1 MKKKYNYLLAL
12 AVFLV
17 IMICFNKF
25 GYIISYLAAIG
36 GSLVM
41 GNNGTMVVYEF
52 LMSHL
57 NLVSAILYLMVLPIP
72 ALWYYLAFQLREG
85 GNPCNPRQMQ
95 KSRIGRMCF
104 NCNLFTFGMIHV
116 TSIILAIVAQVL
128 PDAMDNYQNLIENSG
143 LTEYSLMWVF
153 STLILPP
160 LVEEMIFRGFDP
172 EIS

>member
-52 LMSHL
+52 LMS
-57 NLVSAILYLMVLPIP
+57 SAYSCFMVL
-72 ALWYYLAFQLREG
+72 
-85 GNPCNPRQMQ
+85 
-95 KSRIGRMCF
+95 SCF
-104 NCNLFTFGMIHV
+104 
-116 TSIILAIVAQVL
+116 SAA
-128 PDAMDNYQNLIENSG
+128 
-143 LTEYSLMWVF
+143 
-153 STLILPP
+153 
-160 LVEEMIFRGFDP
+160 
-172 EIS
+172 

>member
-1 MKKKYNYLLAL
+1 MKKKYNYFLAL

-36 GSLVM
+36 GPLVM

-72 ALWYYLAFQLREG
+72 ALWCYL
-85 GNPCNPRQMQ
+85 
-95 KSRIGRMCF
+95 
-104 NCNLFTFGMIHV
+104 
-116 TSIILAIVAQVL
+116 
-128 PDAMDNYQNLIENSG
+128 
-143 LTEYSLMWVF
+143 
-153 STLILPP
+153 
-160 LVEEMIFRGFDP
+160 
-172 EIS
+172 

>member
-36 GSLVM
+36 GPLVM

-57 NLVSAILYLMVLPIP
+57 NFVPYGSAYSCFMVL
-72 ALWYYLAFQLREG
+72 
-85 GNPCNPRQMQ
+85 
-95 KSRIGRMCF
+95 SCF
-104 NCNLFTFGMIHV
+104 
-116 TSIILAIVAQVL
+116 SAA
-128 PDAMDNYQNLIENSG
+128 
-143 LTEYSLMWVF
+143 
-153 STLILPP
+153 
-160 LVEEMIFRGFDP
+160 
-172 EIS
+172 

>member
-36 GSLVM
+36 GPLVM

-57 NLVSAILYLMVLPIP
+57 NLVSAILYLMVLSCVKEESVQSQ
-72 ALWYYLAFQLREG
+72 ANAEESDGTDAF
-85 GNPCNPRQMQ
+85 
-95 KSRIGRMCF
+95 
-104 NCNLFTFGMIHV
+104 
-116 TSIILAIVAQVL
+116 
-128 PDAMDNYQNLIENSG
+128 
-143 LTEYSLMWVF
+143 
-153 STLILPP
+153 
-160 LVEEMIFRGFDP
+160 
-172 EIS
+172 

>member
-36 GSLVM
+36 GPLVM

-57 NLVSAILYLMVLPIP
+57 NLVSVSYTHLTLPT
-72 ALWYYLAFQLREG
+72 
-85 GNPCNPRQMQ
+85 N
-95 KSRIGRMCF
+95 SR
-104 NCNLFTFGMIHV
+104 V
-116 TSIILAIVAQVL
+116 
-128 PDAMDNYQNLIENSG
+128 
-143 LTEYSLMWVF
+143 
-153 STLILPP
+153 
-160 LVEEMIFRGFDP
+160 
-172 EIS
+172 

>member
-72 ALWYYLAFQLREG
+72 AFWYDTCDQHYT
-85 GNPCNPRQMQ
+85 GNR
-95 KSRIGRMCF
+95 STG
-104 NCNLFTFGMIHV
+104 
-116 TSIILAIVAQVL
+116 TSGC
-128 PDAMDNYQNLIENSG
+128 DG
-143 LTEYSLMWVF
+143 
-153 STLILPP
+153 
-160 LVEEMIFRGFDP
+160 
-172 EIS
+172 

>member
-36 GSLVM
+36 GPLVM

-57 NLVSAILYLMVLPIP
+57 NLVSTILYLMVLPIP

-85 GNPCNPRQMQ
+85 GIRAIPGKCR
-95 KSRIGRMCF
+95 RVGLDGCVLIA
-104 NCNLFTFGMIHV
+104 LFTFGMIHV
-116 TSIILAIVAQVL
+116 TSIILAIVARSL
-128 PDAMDNYQNLIENSG
+128 PDAMDNYQNLIENA
-143 LTEYSLMWVF
+143 LK
-153 STLILPP
+153 
-160 LVEEMIFRGFDP
+160 
-172 EIS
+172 